1 MTSFLSSNITLL
13 VFRII
18 LAIVFIFAGMEKAA
32 NPADFSEAVANYRVI
47 SLFLQNIVAI
57 VIPWVEVVSGILLLY
72 GKFLKENSTIISVL
86 LIAFN
91 ILVLQAMLRGLDIDC
106 GCFGTIDAQI
116 VGFRK
121 LLENFA
127 LLAMGI
133 SIFRFSKSETND

>member
-13 VFRII
+13 IFRII
-18 LAIVFIFAGMEKAA
+18 LGVVFIFAGIEKVA

-47 SLFLQNIVAI
+47 PHFLQNIVAI

-72 GKFLKENSTIISVL
+72 GKWAKENSTIISVL

-91 ILVLQAMLRGLDIDC
+91 ILVLQAMLRGLDIEC